1 MERTLLI
8 IKPDGVKK
16 RIIGDILK
24 RVEATGL
31 AIKSMRMLQLDRATA
46 GRFYAVHRERPF
58 YQSLIEFMTSG
69 PVIPV
74 ALEGDNAVARLRALI
89 GATNPA
95 DAQEGTIRNLYGDS
109 VEVNTV
115 HGSDSTE
122 NGLVETSFFFSNAD
136 LEMISQE

>member
-31 AIKSMRMLQLDRATA
+31 IIKSMRMLQLDRVTA

-74 ALEGDNAVARLRALI
+74 ALEGDNAVARLRTLI

-122 NGLVETSFFFSNAD
+122 NGLVETSFFFGNAE